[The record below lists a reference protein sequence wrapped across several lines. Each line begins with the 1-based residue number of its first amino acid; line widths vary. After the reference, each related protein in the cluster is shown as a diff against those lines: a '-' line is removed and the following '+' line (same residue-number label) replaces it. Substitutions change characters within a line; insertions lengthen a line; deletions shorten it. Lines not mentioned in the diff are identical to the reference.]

1 VKENKTMQRFLG
13 GLMIL
18 ALAVPSWA
26 QKIETAT
33 PSRDRVVPIHTA
45 LDHLTVIEVGE
56 PVVTVAA
63 GSAAFKIEWR
73 DNKVFIEP
81 TEPGVSTNLFIWT
94 ASSRL
99 NYELESAG
107 EVGKMDFAI
116 DYPRPT
122 PAPPAAKVANPSLSH
137 VGGGDPS
144 TMSYEIGPMLGGR
157 PVHSES
163 IKASGHGVD
172 VFLKDLFE
180 QNDTLFIR
188 YEIRNNAN
196 DVYVPGIPRVIA
208 LNGVHSPQ
216 SLVGRENSQLSQ
228 GEAQKLKAQKQMLL
242 AILDGKLR
250 SAQLAPGEETVGV
263 VEVRLPPPSQK
274 ASVLRIDFS
283 PDGRAPVT
291 ATLVLK
297 GGA

>member
-1 VKENKTMQRFLG
+1 MQRFLG

-63 GSAAFKIEWR
+63 GSAAFKVEWR

-99 NYELESAG
+99 NYEIESAG

-116 DYPRPT
+116 DYPRQLP
-122 PAPPAAKVANPSLSH
+122 PPPAAKVANPSLSH
-137 VGGGDPS
+137 VGGGDPL
-144 TMSYEIGPMLGGR
+144 TKSYEIGPMLGGR

-163 IKASGHGVD
+163 VKPSGHGVD

-180 QNDTLFIR
+180 QNGTLFIR
-188 YEIRNNAN
+188 YQIRNNSN
-196 DVYVPGIPRVIA
+196 GVYVPGIPRVFA
-208 LNGVHSPQ
+208 LNGVHS
-216 SLVGRENSQLSQ
+216 SQ
-228 GEAQKLKAQKQMLL
+228 
-242 AILDGKLR
+242 
-250 SAQLAPGEETVGV
+250 
-263 VEVRLPPPSQK
+263 
-274 ASVLRIDFS
+274 
-283 PDGRAPVT
+283 
-291 ATLVLK
+291 TL
-297 GGA
+297 

>member
-1 VKENKTMQRFLG
+1 MQRFTS
-13 GLMIL
+13 GLIVL
-18 ALAVPSWA
+18 ILAVPLWA

-63 GSAAFKIEWR
+63 GSAAFKVEWR

-116 DYPRPT
+116 DYPKPT
-122 PAPPAAKVANPSLSH
+122 PPPPAAKVPNSSGSH
-137 VGGGDPS
+137 VGGGDPP
-144 TMSYEIGPMLGGR
+144 TKSYEIGPMLGGR

-163 IKASGHGVD
+163 VKAFRARRG
-172 VFLKDLFE
+172 
-180 QNDTLFIR
+180 
-188 YEIRNNAN
+188 
-196 DVYVPGIPRVIA
+196 
-208 LNGVHSPQ
+208 
-216 SLVGRENSQLSQ
+216 
-228 GEAQKLKAQKQMLL
+228 
-242 AILDGKLR
+242 
-250 SAQLAPGEETVGV
+250 
-263 VEVRLPPPSQK
+263 RLPQRP
-274 ASVLRIDFS
+274 V
-283 PDGRAPVT
+283 RAERHALHP
-291 ATLVLK
+291 L
-297 GGA
+297 

>member
-1 VKENKTMQRFLG
+1 MRRFTS
-13 GLMIL
+13 GLIVL
-18 ALAVPSWA
+18 ILAVPLWA
-26 QKIETAT
+26 QRIETAT

-63 GSAAFKIEWR
+63 GSAAFKVEWR
-73 DNKVFIEP
+73 ENMVFIEP

-116 DYPRPT
+116 DYPKPT
-122 PAPPAAKVANPSLSH
+122 PVPPVTKMPNSSGSH
-137 VGGGDPS
+137 DGVGDPPTKAS
-144 TMSYEIGPMLGGR
+144 EIGPMLGGR
-157 PVHSES
+157 PVRSELV
-163 IKASGHGVD
+163 KPSGHGVD

-188 YEIRNNAN
+188 YEIRNNSK
-196 DVYVPGIPRVIA
+196 DVYVPGNPRVFA

-216 SLVGRENSQLSQ
+216 SLVGRENSQLSEPETQ
-228 GEAQKLKAQKQMLL
+228 RLKAKGQSFVPVV
-242 AILDGKLR
+242 DGKLR
-250 SAQLAPGEETVGV
+250 STQLAPGEETVGV
-263 VEVRLPPPSQK
+263 VEIKLPPSGKK

-283 PDGRAPVT
+283 QDRRGPVT
-291 ATLVLK
+291 ATLVL
-297 GGA
+297 

>member
-1 VKENKTMQRFLG
+1 MQRFTS
-13 GLMIL
+13 GLIVL
-18 ALAVPSWA
+18 ILAVPLWA

-33 PSRDRVVPIHTA
+33 PNRDRVVPIHTA

-63 GSAAFKIEWR
+63 GSAAFKVEWR

-107 EVGKMDFAI
+107 EIGMMDFAI

-122 PAPPAAKVANPSLSH
+122 PPPPATKVSNSSGSR
-137 VGGGDPS
+137 GGSGDSS
-144 TMSYEIGPMLGGR
+144 TKSYEIGPMLGGR
-157 PVHSES
+157 PVHSEFVRP
-163 IKASGHGVD
+163 SGHGVD

-180 QNDTLFIR
+180 QNGTLFIR
-188 YEIRNNAN
+188 YQIRNNSN
-196 DVYVPGIPRVIA
+196 NVYVPGLPRVFA
-208 LNGVHSPQ
+208 LNGVHSPR
-216 SLVGRENSQLSQ
+216 SLVGRENSQLSEA
-228 GEAQKLKAQKQMLL
+228 EAQRLKADGQALL
-242 AILDGKLR
+242 PVIDGKLR
-250 SAQLAPGEETVGV
+250 STQLAPGEETVGV
-263 VEVRLPPPSQK
+263 VEVKLPPPSQK

-283 PDGRAPVT
+283 QDGRGSVA
-291 ATLVLK
+291 ATLVL
-297 GGA
+297 

>member
-1 VKENKTMQRFLG
+1 MRRFTS
-13 GLMIL
+13 GLIVL
-18 ALAVPSWA
+18 ILAVPLWA

-33 PSRDRVVPIHTA
+33 PNRDRVVPIHTA

-56 PVVTVAA
+56 SVVTVAT
-63 GSAAFKIEWR
+63 GSAAFKVEWR
-73 DNKVFIEP
+73 ENKVFIEP

-107 EVGKMDFAI
+107 DVGKMDFAI

-122 PAPPAAKVANPSLSH
+122 PPPPAAKVANPSVSH

-144 TMSYEIGPMLGGR
+144 TRSDEIGPMLGGR

-163 IKASGHGVD
+163 VKPSERRVD
-172 VFLKDLFE
+172 VVLKDLFE
-180 QNDTLFIR
+180 QNGTLFIR
-188 YEIRNNAN
+188 YEIRNNSNA
-196 DVYVPGIPRVIA
+196 VYIPGIPRVIA
-208 LNGVHSPQ
+208 LNGVHSSQ
-216 SLVGRENSQLSQ
+216 TLVGRENSQLSEA
-228 GEAQKLKAQKQMLL
+228 EAQKLWAQKQMPL

-263 VEVRLPPPSQK
+263 VEVKLPPPSQK

-283 PDGRAPVT
+283 QDGRGPVA
-291 ATLVLK
+291 ATLVL
-297 GGA
+297 

>member
-1 VKENKTMQRFLG
+1 MQRFFS
-13 GLMIL
+13 GLIVL
-18 ALAVPSWA
+18 ILAVPLWA

-33 PSRDRVVPIHTA
+33 PSRDRVMPIHTA
-45 LDHLTVIEVGE
+45 LEHLTVIEVGE

-63 GSAAFKIEWR
+63 GSAAFKVEWR

-116 DYPRPT
+116 DYPKPT
-122 PAPPAAKVANPSLSH
+122 PPAAKVANPSVSH

-144 TMSYEIGPMLGGR
+144 TRSYEIGPMLGGR
-157 PVHSES
+157 PVHSEFVRP
-163 IKASGHGVD
+163 SGHGVD

-188 YEIRNNAN
+188 YEIRNNSN
-196 DVYVPGIPRVIA
+196 GVYVPGIPRVFA
-208 LNGVHSPQ
+208 LSGVHSPQ
-216 SLVGRENSQLSQ
+216 SLVGRENSQLSEA
-228 GEAQKLKAQKQMLL
+228 EAQRLKADGQAPLPV
-242 AILDGKLR
+242 IDGKLR
-250 SAQLAPGEETVGV
+250 STQLAPGEETVGV
-263 VEVRLPPPSQK
+263 VEIMLPPSVQK
-274 ASVLRIDFS
+274 ASALRIDFS
-283 PDGRAPVT
+283 QDGRGPVA
-291 ATLVLK
+291 ATLVL
-297 GGA
+297 

>member
-1 VKENKTMQRFLG
+1 MQRFLG

-33 PSRDRVVPIHTA
+33 PSRDHVVPIHTA

-63 GSAAFKIEWR
+63 GSAAFKVEWR

-107 EVGKMDFAI
+107 EIEKMDFAI

-144 TMSYEIGPMLGGR
+144 TMSYEIGPMLGGH

-163 IKASGHGVD
+163 VKPAERRVD

-180 QNDTLFIR
+180 RNDTLFIR
-188 YEIRNNAN
+188 YEIRNNSNA
-196 DVYVPGIPRVIA
+196 VYIPGIPRVIA
-208 LNGVHSPQ
+208 LNGVHSSQ
-216 SLVGRENSQLSQ
+216 TLVGRENSQLSEA
-228 GEAQKLKAQKQMLL
+228 EAQKLWAQKQMPL

-263 VEVRLPPPSQK
+263 VEVKLPSPSQK

-283 PDGRAPVT
+283 PDGRGPVA
-291 ATLVLK
+291 ATLVL
-297 GGA
+297 

>member
-1 VKENKTMQRFLG
+1 MQRFLG

-63 GSAAFKIEWR
+63 GSAAFKVEWR

-99 NYELESAG
+99 NYEIESAG

-116 DYPRPT
+116 DYPRQLP
-122 PAPPAAKVANPSLSH
+122 PPPAAKVANPSLSH
-137 VGGGDPS
+137 VGGGDPL
-144 TMSYEIGPMLGGR
+144 TKSYEIGPMLGGR

-163 IKASGHGVD
+163 VKPSKWRVD
-172 VFLKDLFE
+172 VVLKDVFE
-180 QNDTLFIR
+180 QKDTLFIR
-188 YEIRNNAN
+188 YEIRNNSN
-196 DVYVPGIPRVIA
+196 SVYVPGIPTVIA
-208 LNGVHSPQ
+208 LNGVHSSQ
-216 SLVGRENSQLSQ
+216 TLVGRENSQLSEA
-228 GEAQKLKAQKQMLL
+228 EAQKLWAQKQMPL

-263 VEVRLPPPSQK
+263 VEVKLPPPSQK

-283 PDGRAPVT
+283 QDGRGPV
-291 ATLVLK
+291 AAMLVL
-297 GGA
+297 

>member
-1 VKENKTMQRFLG
+1 MHRFTS
-13 GLMIL
+13 GLIVL
-18 ALAVPSWA
+18 ILAVPLWA

-45 LDHLTVIEVGE
+45 MDHLTVIEVGE
-56 PVVTVAA
+56 PVVTVAT
-63 GSAAFKIEWR
+63 GSAAFKVEWR
-73 DNKVFIEP
+73 DNKVFVEP

-116 DYPRPT
+116 DYPKPT
-122 PAPPAAKVANPSLSH
+122 PVLSAAKMPNSSGSH
-137 VGGGDPS
+137 VGGGDPLAK
-144 TMSYEIGPMLGGR
+144 SYEIGPMLGGR

-163 IKASGHGVD
+163 VKASSCGVA

-180 QNDTLFIR
+180 QNGTLFIR
-188 YEIRNNAN
+188 YEIRNNSNA
-196 DVYVPGIPRVIA
+196 VYVPGIPRIFA

-216 SLVGRENSQLSQ
+216 TLVGRENSQLSAA
-228 GEAQKLKAQKQMLL
+228 EARRLKADAQAPLPVV
-242 AILDGKLR
+242 DGKLR
-250 SAQLAPGEETVGV
+250 STQLAPGEETVGV
-263 VEVRLPPPSQK
+263 VEIKLPPSSPK

-283 PDGRAPVT
+283 QDGRGPV
-291 ATLVLK
+291 AAMLVL
-297 GGA
+297 

>member
-1 VKENKTMQRFLG
+1 MQRFTS
-13 GLMIL
+13 GLIVL
-18 ALAVPSWA
+18 ILAVPLWA
-26 QKIETAT
+26 QKIDTAT

-63 GSAAFKIEWR
+63 GSAAFKVEWR

-122 PAPPAAKVANPSLSH
+122 PAPPAAKVANPSVSH
-137 VGGGDPS
+137 VGGGDPLAK
-144 TMSYEIGPMLGGR
+144 SYEIGPMLGGR

-163 IKASGHGVD
+163 VKASGHGVD

-180 QNDTLFIR
+180 QNGTLFIR
-188 YEIRNNAN
+188 YEIRNNSN
-196 DVYVPGIPRVIA
+196 GVYVPGIPRVFA
-208 LNGVHSPQ
+208 LSGVHSPQ
-216 SLVGRENSQLSQ
+216 SLVGRENSQLSEA
-228 GEAQKLKAQKQMLL
+228 EAQRLKADGQAPLPV
-242 AILDGKLR
+242 IDGKLR
-250 SAQLAPGEETVGV
+250 STQLAPGEETVGV
-263 VEVRLPPPSQK
+263 VEIKLPPFVQK
-274 ASVLRIDFS
+274 ASALRIDFS
-283 PDGRAPVT
+283 QDGRGPVA
-291 ATLVLK
+291 ATLVL
-297 GGA
+297 

>member
-1 VKENKTMQRFLG
+1 MQRFLG

-63 GSAAFKIEWR
+63 GSAAFKVEWR

-99 NYELESAG
+99 NYEIESAG

-116 DYPRPT
+116 DYPRQLP
-122 PAPPAAKVANPSLSH
+122 PPPAAKVANPSLSH
-137 VGGGDPS
+137 VGGGDPL
-144 TMSYEIGPMLGGR
+144 TTSYEIGPMLGGR

-163 IKASGHGVD
+163 VKPSKWRVD
-172 VFLKDLFE
+172 VVLKDVFE
-180 QNDTLFIR
+180 QKDTLFIR
-188 YEIRNNAN
+188 YEIRNNSN
-196 DVYVPGIPRVIA
+196 SVYVPGIPRIFA
-208 LNGVHSPQ
+208 LNGVHSPR
-216 SLVGRENSQLSQ
+216 SLVGRENSQLSET
-228 GEAQKLKAQKQMLL
+228 EAQRLKANGQSPLPVV
-242 AILDGKLR
+242 DGKLR
-250 SAQLAPGEETVGV
+250 STQLAPGEETVGV
-263 VEVRLPPPSQK
+263 VEIKLPPSSPK
-274 ASVLRIDFS
+274 ASALRIDFS
-283 PDGRAPVT
+283 QDGHGPVA
-291 ATLVLK
+291 ATLVL
-297 GGA
+297 

>member
-1 VKENKTMQRFLG
+1 MQRFFS
-13 GLMIL
+13 GLVVLIL
-18 ALAVPSWA
+18 ALPLWA

-33 PSRDRVVPIHTA
+33 PIRDRVVPIHTA

-63 GSAAFKIEWR
+63 GSAAFKVEWR

-122 PAPPAAKVANPSLSH
+122 PAPPAAKVANPSSSH
-137 VGGGDPS
+137 VGGGDHS
-144 TMSYEIGPMLGGR
+144 TKSDEIGPMLGGR
-157 PVHSES
+157 PVHTESVKPSE
-163 IKASGHGVD
+163 HRVD
-172 VFLKDLFE
+172 VFLKDLLE
-180 QNDTLFIR
+180 QNNTLFIR
-188 YEIRNNAN
+188 YEIRNNSN
-196 DVYVPGIPRVIA
+196 SVYMPGIPRVFA
-208 LNGVHSPQ
+208 LNGVHSHQ
-216 SLVGRENSQLSQ
+216 SLVGRENSQLSEA
-228 GEAQKLKAQKQMLL
+228 EAQKLWAQKEMPL
-242 AILDGKLR
+242 AVVDGKLR
-250 SAQLAPGEETVGV
+250 STQLAPGEDTVGV
-263 VEVRLPPPSQK
+263 VEIKLPPSSPK

-283 PDGRAPVT
+283 QDGRGPVA
-291 ATLVLK
+291 ATLVL
-297 GGA
+297 

>member
-1 VKENKTMQRFLG
+1 MQRFTS
-13 GLMIL
+13 GLIVL
-18 ALAVPSWA
+18 ILAVPLWA
-26 QKIETAT
+26 QKIDTAM

-56 PVVTVAA
+56 PVITVAT
-63 GSAAFKIEWR
+63 GSAAFKVEWR

-116 DYPRPT
+116 DYPKPT
-122 PAPPAAKVANPSLSH
+122 PPAAKVTISSGSH
-137 VGGGDPS
+137 VGGGDPAAKS
-144 TMSYEIGPMLGGR
+144 SEIEPMLGGR
-157 PVHSES
+157 PVRSES
-163 IKASGHGVD
+163 VKPSERGVD

-188 YEIRNNAN
+188 YVIRNNSNA
-196 DVYVPGIPRVIA
+196 VYIPGIPRVIA
-208 LNGVHSPQ
+208 LNGVHSSQ
-216 SLVGRENSQLSQ
+216 TLVGRENSQLSEA
-228 GEAQKLKAQKQMLL
+228 EAQKLWAQKQMPL

-263 VEVRLPPPSQK
+263 VEVKLPSPSQK

-283 PDGRAPVT
+283 QDGRGPVA
-291 ATLVLK
+291 ATLVL
-297 GGA
+297 

>member
-1 VKENKTMQRFLG
+1 MQRFFS
-13 GLMIL
+13 GLIVL
-18 ALAVPSWA
+18 ILAVPLWA

-63 GSAAFKIEWR
+63 GSAAFKVEWR

-122 PAPPAAKVANPSLSH
+122 PAPPAAKVANPSVSH
-137 VGGGDPS
+137 VGGGDPLAK
-144 TMSYEIGPMLGGR
+144 SYEIGPMLGGR

-163 IKASGHGVD
+163 VRPSERRVD

-188 YEIRNNAN
+188 YEIRNNSN
-196 DVYVPGIPRVIA
+196 GVYVPGIPRVFA

-216 SLVGRENSQLSQ
+216 SLVGRENSQLSEP
-228 GEAQKLKAQKQMLL
+228 EAQRLKANGQSLL
-242 AILDGKLR
+242 PVVDGKSR

-263 VEVRLPPPSQK
+263 VEIKLPPASQK
-274 ASVLRIDFS
+274 ANVLRIDFS
-283 PDGRAPVT
+283 QDARGPVA
-291 ATLVLK
+291 ATLVL
-297 GGA
+297 

>member
-1 VKENKTMQRFLG
+1 MQRFFS
-13 GLMIL
+13 GLIVL
-18 ALAVPSWA
+18 ILAVPLWA

-56 PVVTVAA
+56 PVITVAT
-63 GSAAFKIEWR
+63 GSAAFKVEWR

-107 EVGKMDFAI
+107 DVGKMDFAI

-122 PAPPAAKVANPSLSH
+122 PPPPAAKVANPSVSH

-144 TMSYEIGPMLGGR
+144 TRSDEIGPMLGGR

-163 IKASGHGVD
+163 VKPSERRVD
-172 VFLKDLFE
+172 VVLKDLFE
-180 QNDTLFIR
+180 QNGTLFIR
-188 YEIRNNAN
+188 YEIRNNSNA
-196 DVYVPGIPRVIA
+196 VYIPGIPRVIA
-208 LNGVHSPQ
+208 LNGVHSSQ
-216 SLVGRENSQLSQ
+216 TLVGRENSQLSEA
-228 GEAQKLKAQKQMLL
+228 EAQKLWAQKQMPL

-263 VEVRLPPPSQK
+263 VEVKLPPPSQK

-283 PDGRAPVT
+283 QDGRGPVA
-291 ATLVLK
+291 ATLVL
-297 GGA
+297 

>member
-1 VKENKTMQRFLG
+1 MQRFTS
-13 GLMIL
+13 GLIVL
-18 ALAVPSWA
+18 ILAVPLWA

-63 GSAAFKIEWR
+63 GSAAFKVEWR

-116 DYPRPT
+116 DYPKPT
-122 PAPPAAKVANPSLSH
+122 PPPPAAKVANSSGSH
-137 VGGGDPS
+137 VGGGDPRPS
-144 TMSYEIGPMLGGR
+144 PTRSGPCWVAARCIPSRSR
-157 PVHSES
+157 P
-163 IKASGHGVD
+163 SGHGVD

-188 YEIRNNAN
+188 YEIRNNSN
-196 DVYVPGIPRVIA
+196 NVYVPGLPRVFA
-208 LNGVHSPQ
+208 LNGVHSLAVSRRPGKFTIERGGGTEVEGGRPVHSCP
-216 SLVGRENSQLSQ
+216 SLTESCGPPNLPPAKRPWAWWKSSCRPLHKKPACSASTSPRTDAARWPRRSCFRE
-228 GEAQKLKAQKQMLL
+228 
-242 AILDGKLR
+242 
-250 SAQLAPGEETVGV
+250 
-263 VEVRLPPPSQK
+263 RLPS
-274 ASVLRIDFS
+274 
-283 PDGRAPVT
+283 
-291 ATLVLK
+291 
-297 GGA
+297 

>member
-1 VKENKTMQRFLG
+1 MQRFTS
-13 GLMIL
+13 GLIVL
-18 ALAVPSWA
+18 ILAVPLWA
-26 QKIETAT
+26 QKIDTAT

-63 GSAAFKIEWR
+63 GSAAFKVEWR

-116 DYPRPT
+116 DYPKPT
-122 PAPPAAKVANPSLSH
+122 PAPPAAKVTNSSGSH
-137 VGGGDPS
+137 VGGGDPAAKS
-144 TMSYEIGPMLGGR
+144 SEIGPMLGGR
-157 PVHSES
+157 PVHSELVRP
-163 IKASGHGVD
+163 SGHGVD

-180 QNDTLFIR
+180 QNGTLFIR
-188 YEIRNNAN
+188 YQIRNNSN
-196 DVYVPGIPRVIA
+196 NVYVPGLPRVFA
-208 LNGVHSPQ
+208 LSGVHSSQ
-216 SLVGRENSQLSQ
+216 SLVGRANSQLS
-228 GEAQKLKAQKQMLL
+228 GAEAQRLKAAGQAPLPVV
-242 AILDGKLR
+242 DGKLR

-263 VEVRLPPPSQK
+263 VEVKLPPPSPK

-283 PDGRAPVT
+283 QDGRGPV
-291 ATLVLK
+291 AVMLVL
-297 GGA
+297 

>member
-1 VKENKTMQRFLG
+1 MQRLFS
-13 GLMIL
+13 GLIVL
-18 ALAVPSWA
+18 ILAVPLWA

-33 PSRDRVVPIHTA
+33 PSRDRVMPIHTA

-56 PVVTVAA
+56 PVVTVAE
-63 GSAAFKIEWR
+63 GSASFKVEWR

-122 PAPPAAKVANPSLSH
+122 PAPPAAKVANPSVSH
-137 VGGGDPS
+137 VGGGDPLAK
-144 TMSYEIGPMLGGR
+144 SYEIGPMLGGR

-163 IKASGHGVD
+163 VKASGHGVD

-180 QNDTLFIR
+180 QNGTLFIR
-188 YEIRNNAN
+188 YEIRNNSN
-196 DVYVPGIPRVIA
+196 GVYVPGIPRVFA
-208 LNGVHSPQ
+208 LSGVHSPQ
-216 SLVGRENSQLSQ
+216 SLVGRENSQLSEA
-228 GEAQKLKAQKQMLL
+228 EAQRLKADGQAPLPV
-242 AILDGKLR
+242 IDGKLR
-250 SAQLAPGEETVGV
+250 STQLAPGEETVGV
-263 VEVRLPPPSQK
+263 VEIKLPPFVQK
-274 ASVLRIDFS
+274 ASALRIDFS
-283 PDGRAPVT
+283 QDGRGPVA
-291 ATLVLK
+291 ATLVL
-297 GGA
+297 

>member
-1 VKENKTMQRFLG
+1 MQRFLG

-63 GSAAFKIEWR
+63 GSAAFKVEWR

-99 NYELESAG
+99 NYEIESAG

-116 DYPRPT
+116 DYPRQLP
-122 PAPPAAKVANPSLSH
+122 PPPAAKVANPSLSH
-137 VGGGDPS
+137 VGSGDPL
-144 TMSYEIGPMLGGR
+144 TKSYEIGPMLGGR

-163 IKASGHGVD
+163 VKASGHGVD

-188 YEIRNNAN
+188 YEIRNNSN
-196 DVYVPGIPRVIA
+196 SVYVPGIPRVFA
-208 LNGVHSPQ
+208 LNGVHSPR
-216 SLVGRENSQLSQ
+216 SLVGRENSQLSET
-228 GEAQKLKAQKQMLL
+228 EAQRLKANGQSPLPVV
-242 AILDGKLR
+242 DGKLR
-250 SAQLAPGEETVGV
+250 STQLAPGEETVGV
-263 VEVRLPPPSQK
+263 VEIKLPPSSPK
-274 ASVLRIDFS
+274 ASALRIDFS
-283 PDGRAPVT
+283 QDGHGPGA
-291 ATLVLK
+291 ATLVL
-297 GGA
+297 

>member
-1 VKENKTMQRFLG
+1 MQRFTS
-13 GLMIL
+13 GLIALIL
-18 ALAVPSWA
+18 AAPLWA

-33 PSRDRVVPIHTA
+33 PNRDRVVPIQTA

-63 GSAAFKIEWR
+63 GSAAFKVEWR

-107 EVGKMDFAI
+107 EVGMMDFAI
-116 DYPRPT
+116 DYPKPT
-122 PAPPAAKVANPSLSH
+122 PPPPAAKVPNSSGSH
-137 VGGGDPS
+137 DGDGDPPTKS
-144 TMSYEIGPMLGGR
+144 SEIGPMLGGR

-163 IKASGHGVD
+163 VKASGHGVD

-188 YEIRNNAN
+188 YEIRNNSN
-196 DVYVPGIPRVIA
+196 GVYIPGIPRVIA
-208 LNGVHSPQ
+208 LTGVHSSQ
-216 SLVGRENSQLSQ
+216 TLVDRENSQLSEA
-228 GEAQKLKAQKQMLL
+228 EAQRLKAHGQTPLPVV
-242 AILDGKLR
+242 DGKLR
-250 SAQLAPGEETVGV
+250 SSQLAPGEETVGV
-263 VEVRLPPPSQK
+263 VEIKLPPASQK
-274 ASVLRIDFS
+274 ANVIRIDFS
-283 PDGRAPVT
+283 QDGRGPV
-291 ATLVLK
+291 AAMLVL
-297 GGA
+297 

>member
-1 VKENKTMQRFLG
+1 MQRFLS
-13 GLMIL
+13 GLIVL
-18 ALAVPSWA
+18 ILAVPLWA

-33 PSRDRVVPIHTA
+33 PIRDRVVPIHTA

-56 PVVTVAA
+56 PVVTVAE
-63 GSAAFKIEWR
+63 GSAAFKVEWR

-122 PAPPAAKVANPSLSH
+122 PAPPAAKVANPSVSH
-137 VGGGDPS
+137 VGGGDPLAK
-144 TMSYEIGPMLGGR
+144 SYEIGPMLGGR

-163 IKASGHGVD
+163 VKASGHGVD

-180 QNDTLFIR
+180 QNGTLFIR
-188 YEIRNNAN
+188 YEIRNNSN
-196 DVYVPGIPRVIA
+196 GVYVPGIPRVFA
-208 LNGVHSPQ
+208 LSGVHSPQ
-216 SLVGRENSQLSQ
+216 SLVGRENSQLSEA
-228 GEAQKLKAQKQMLL
+228 EAQRLKADGQAPLPVV
-242 AILDGKLR
+242 DGKLR
-250 SAQLAPGEETVGV
+250 SARLAPGEETVGV
-263 VEVRLPPPSQK
+263 VEVKLPPPSQK
-274 ASVLRIDFS
+274 ANVLRIDFS
-283 PDGRAPVT
+283 QDGRGPVA
-291 ATLVLK
+291 ATLVL
-297 GGA
+297 

>member
-1 VKENKTMQRFLG
+1 MQRFLG

-63 GSAAFKIEWR
+63 GSAAFKVEWR

-99 NYELESAG
+99 NYEIESAG

-116 DYPRPT
+116 DYPRQLP
-122 PAPPAAKVANPSLSH
+122 PPPAAKVANPSLSH
-137 VGGGDPS
+137 VGGGDPL
-144 TMSYEIGPMLGGR
+144 TKSYEIGPMLGGR

-163 IKASGHGVD
+163 VKPSKWRVD
-172 VFLKDLFE
+172 VVLKDVFE
-180 QNDTLFIR
+180 QKDTLFIR
-188 YEIRNNAN
+188 YEIRNNSN
-196 DVYVPGIPRVIA
+196 SVYVPGIPRVFA
-208 LNGVHSPQ
+208 LNGVHSPR
-216 SLVGRENSQLSQ
+216 SLVGRENSQLSET
-228 GEAQKLKAQKQMLL
+228 EAQRLKANGQSPLPVV
-242 AILDGKLR
+242 DGKLR
-250 SAQLAPGEETVGV
+250 STQLAPGEETVGV
-263 VEVRLPPPSQK
+263 VEIKLPPSSPK
-274 ASVLRIDFS
+274 ASALRIDFS
-283 PDGRAPVT
+283 QDGHGPVG
-291 ATLVLK
+291 ATLVL
-297 GGA
+297 

>member
-1 VKENKTMQRFLG
+1 MQRFTS
-13 GLMIL
+13 GLIVLIL
-18 ALAVPSWA
+18 SVPLWA
-26 QKIETAT
+26 QKVETAT

-63 GSAAFKIEWR
+63 GSAAFKVEWR

-81 TEPGVSTNLFIWT
+81 TAPGVSTNLFIWT

-116 DYPRPT
+116 DYPKAT
-122 PAPPAAKVANPSLSH
+122 PPPPAAKMPNSSGSH
-137 VGGGDPS
+137 VGGGDRPTKS
-144 TMSYEIGPMLGGR
+144 SEIGPMLGGR

-163 IKASGHGVD
+163 VRPSERRVD
-172 VFLKDLFE
+172 VFLKDVFE

-188 YEIRNNAN
+188 YEIRNNSN
-196 DVYVPGIPRVIA
+196 NVYVPGLPRVFA
-208 LNGVHSPQ
+208 MNGVHASQ
-216 SLVGRENSQLSQ
+216 SLVGRANSQLTAA
-228 GEAQKLKAQKQMLL
+228 EAQRLKADGQ
-242 AILDGKLR
+242 APVPVVDGKLR
-250 SAQLAPGEETVGV
+250 STQLAPGEETVGV
-263 VEVRLPPPSQK
+263 VEIKLPPSPQK

-283 PDGRAPVT
+283 QDGCGPV
-291 ATLVLK
+291 AAMLVL
-297 GGA
+297 